1 MPRTL
6 LLACAALLVVAAGCS
21 QVPSGVDSL
30 PLPTFA
36 ELRLPQSSPFREDV
50 RLVLPTH
57 AALAVGAGE
66 VVLAAG
72 GPDAGLIAPAD
83 GRPVAVQGGLAL
95 AAGGALAIF
104 APAGSETEGARTYA
118 YGSDGRVRWST
129 AGSVSRAWVSAD
141 GRRAA
146 VLAGGRLLVLDGA
159 SGHKLA
165 DIALGPAAEVSFAE
179 DGAVLAADGTR
190 LTLVGADGT
199 VAWTYKPGVDVEF
212 HAALSP
218 DGDAVF
224 VATGDGD
231 DTVYAFRASGK
242 TSPEALLWKRQLPR
256 GAGARPWAVSPD
268 GDEVAVAAGP
278 DLRDLVVLAAATGD
292 VLGAFALP
300 EGLSARGAAFGPDG
314 RLLVLASPRDQ
325 ATPAV
330 KGWAPAGE
338 ASAGGPGALALAWAE
353 KRPAEV
359 VAVPDDA
366 LLAPDGGWLWSVD
379 RDGRRA
385 AGMRL
390 GEPSH

>member
-1 MPRTL
+1 MDDPYGGEPMV
-6 LLACAALLVVAAGCS
+6 VVAAHVGS
-21 QVPSGVDSL
+21 GTAANAETVPRPPAARADRPAPADPASGTHTVTIIDGRSG
-30 PLPTFA
+30 
-36 ELRLPQSSPFREDV
+36 RREDV
-50 RLVLPTH
+50 TLPRESAPPVDERLIERSRH
-57 AALAVGAGE
+57 
-66 VVLAAG
+66 
-72 GPDAGLIAPAD
+72 GPIP
-83 GRPVAVQGGLAL
+83 
-95 AAGGALAIF
+95 
-104 APAGSETEGARTYA
+104 
-118 YGSDGRVRWST
+118 RV
-129 AGSVSRAWVSAD
+129 
-141 GRRAA
+141 
-146 VLAGGRLLVLDGA
+146 
-159 SGHKLA
+159 
-165 DIALGPAAEVSFAE
+165 
-179 DGAVLAADGTR
+179 AADGTR